1 MVDMREETV
10 AGLERKI
17 KKTGTKFGWFGV
29 SFVLA
34 GIILTIIGASGAEVI
49 LAIGVLV
56 AIQGVVIEYIF
67 KS

>member
-1 MVDMREETV
+1 MREETV
-10 AGLERKI
+10 AELERKI
-17 KKTGTKFGWFGV
+17 KKTGTQFGWFGV

-34 GIILTIIGASGAEVI
+34 GVILTILEASGAEVI